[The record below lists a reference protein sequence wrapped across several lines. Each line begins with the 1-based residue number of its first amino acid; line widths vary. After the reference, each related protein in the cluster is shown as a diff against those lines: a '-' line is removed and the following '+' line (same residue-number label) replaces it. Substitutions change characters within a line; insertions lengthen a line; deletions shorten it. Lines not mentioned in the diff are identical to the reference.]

1 MTHVDHFLCHSWR
14 GEQIDAFLLVQRTN
28 DDLKL
33 WIRHNAGKAENSR
46 RDCGPTGAK
55 KQCIER
61 VGTYGEITAA
71 VAGGYGKLV
80 RGRKGERLLGWLP
93 EGPPGTNNFP
103 RVTSDV
109 FKRSEQPIET
119 KLL

>member
-1 MTHVDHFLCHSWR
+1 
-14 GEQIDAFLLVQRTN
+14 
-28 DDLKL
+28 
-33 WIRHNAGKAENSR
+33 IRHNAGKAENSR

-80 RGRKGERLLGWLP
+80 RRRKGEVCWVGWRR
-93 EGPPGTNNFP
+93 GPTGANNFP

-109 FKRSEQPIET
+109 KRSKQPIEAEF
-119 KLL
+119 LQIILRDLYELRFDLDLFWACDASLFYERID